1 MAVRPEE
8 ADVTGWLLHLKG
20 RGPAAGRFA
29 AMSERP
35 DDARR
40 AGPDDGDRRSRL
52 LGIKLRALVAD
63 HVGRPID
70 SEPEGFPH
78 GAALRDGDAAW
89 VLVEGPAARLLGAAR
104 AWSIRHDASS
114 LHLVVEQDTGLLA
127 RRAQRLAFPV
137 TVWFP
142 QDRLL
147 LPVVAEPLVEAPP
160 PLPEHLELVE
170 VIEAAGA
177 TPNVEHGVVVGEVR
191 GLEVCRV
198 VDEPTV
204 GHFAE
209 LGDIDIAPPPDAI
222 TADIGTMD
230 GVLLEVGVG
239 ANDREAFRLLHGDI
253 PTVEALAAVVD
264 SVLAHRSPDA
274 PQHPLNRLGQE
285 RYLRW
290 RLEQDPALV
299 GMAAVSPAE
308 PPQPRPNLK
317 DPVPCVARAIG
328 ADGSES
334 RVVCSVGVDVDLVGF
349 VADVQEMTGGPIIV
363 ALRDRDAVPITRELL
378 ALLAVPPDVRIV

>member
-1 MAVRPEE
+1 
-8 ADVTGWLLHLKG
+8 
-20 RGPAAGRFA
+20 
-29 AMSERP
+29 MSQRP

-40 AGPDDGDRRSRL
+40 PGPDDGDRRSRL
-52 LGIKLRALVAD
+52 LGIKLRALVGE
-63 HVGRPID
+63 HLGRPVD
-70 SEPEGFPH
+70 SEPESFPH
-78 GAALRDGDAAW
+78 GAALRDDDAAW
-89 VLVEGPAARLLGAAR
+89 ILVEGAAARSLGAAL
-104 AWSIRHDASS
+104 AWSIRHDATS
-114 LHLVVEQDTGLLA
+114 LHLVAEQDTGLLA

-142 QDRLL
+142 QDRVL

-160 PLPEHLELVE
+160 PSPEHVELVA

-177 TPNVEHGVVVGEVR
+177 TSNVEHGVVVGEVR

-198 VDEPTV
+198 VDQPTV

-209 LGDIDIAPPPDAI
+209 LGDIDIAPSTDPSTEMI
-222 TADIGTMD
+222 TAD

-253 PTVEALAAVVD
+253 PTVEALAAVVE

-290 RLEQDPALV
+290 QLEQDPGLV

-317 DPVPCVARAIG
+317 DPVPCVARAFD

-334 RVVCSVGVDVDLVGF
+334 TVVCSVGVDFDRVGF
-349 VADVQEMTGGPIIV
+349 VADVQEMADVPVIV
-363 ALRDRDAVPITRELL
+363 ALRKRDAVPITRDLL
-378 ALLAVPPDVRIV
+378 ALLATPPDVRIV

>member
-1 MAVRPEE
+1 
-8 ADVTGWLLHLKG
+8 
-20 RGPAAGRFA
+20 
-29 AMSERP
+29 MSQRP

-40 AGPDDGDRRSRL
+40 SGPDDGDRRSRL
-52 LGIKLRALVAD
+52 LGIKLRALVVD
-63 HVGRPID
+63 HLGRPID
-70 SEPEGFPH
+70 SEPESFPL
-78 GAALRDGDAAW
+78 GAALREGDAAW
-89 VLVEGPAARLLGAAR
+89 VLVEGPAARSLGAAL
-104 AWSIRHDASS
+104 AWSIRHDATS
-114 LHLVVEQDTGLLA
+114 LHLVAEQDTGLLA

-142 QDRLL
+142 QDRVL

-160 PLPEHLELVE
+160 PSPEHVELVA

-198 VDEPTV
+198 VDQPTV

-209 LGDIDIAPPPDAI
+209 LGDIDIAPPTDPGTGMI
-222 TADIGTMD
+222 TD

-253 PTVEALAAVVD
+253 PTVEALTAVVD

-290 RLEQDPALV
+290 QLQQDPRLV
-299 GMAAVSPAE
+299 GMAAVSPTE

-317 DPVPCVARAIG
+317 DPIPCVARAIG
-328 ADGSES
+328 ADGSEVT
-334 RVVCSVGVDVDLVGF
+334 VVCSVGVDVDLVGF
-349 VADVQEMTGGPIIV
+349 VADVQEMADVPVIV
-363 ALRDRDAVPITRELL
+363 ALRERDAVPITRDLL
-378 ALLAVPPDVRIV
+378 AMLATPPDVRVV